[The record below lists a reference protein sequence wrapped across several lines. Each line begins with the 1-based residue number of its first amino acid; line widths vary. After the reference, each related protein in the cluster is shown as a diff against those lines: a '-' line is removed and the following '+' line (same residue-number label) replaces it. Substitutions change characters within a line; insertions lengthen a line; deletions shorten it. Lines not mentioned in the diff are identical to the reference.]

1 MKLNLVPARTGMT
14 WVKLGV
20 QTFFNQPL
28 ALTGLFFMFLAVFT
42 VAGFVPVLGLLVAL
56 ALVPAASL
64 GLMAATDE
72 ASKGRFPMPAVLI
85 SAFRA
90 GQAQRKSMLILGG
103 LYAVLFIAMALVTVV
118 IDGGGFAK
126 MYLLGGA
133 MNKETVSAPGFQSAA
148 LVFLVMYAPFAMAF
162 WHAPALVHW
171 HGVGPGK
178 SVFFSFIACW
188 RNLGAMVVFCL
199 TWMAVMMG
207 ALMFVLLLTG
217 AIGGQ
222 ELVGIVMV
230 PTTLLLASM
239 FFVSMF
245 FSFKDSFVADDE
257 STAKPVESDGVAS

>member
-42 VAGFVPVLGLLVAL
+42 VASFVPILGVLVAL

-64 GLMAATDE
+64 GLMAATEE
-72 ASKGRFPMPAVLI
+72 ATKGRFPMPAVLI

-90 GQAQRKSMLILGG
+90 GKDQGRSMLTLGAM
-103 LYAVLFIAMALVTVV
+103 YAALFIAMALVTVA

-126 MYLLGGA
+126 VYLMGA
-133 MNKETVSAPGFQSAA
+133 PMNKDTVNAAGFQSAA
-148 LVFLVMYAPFAMAF
+148 LVFMVLYAPFAMAF

-171 HGVGPGK
+171 HGVSAGK
-178 SVFFSFIACW
+178 SIFFSFIACW
-188 RNLGAMVVFCL
+188 RNLGAMIVFGL
-199 TWMAVMMG
+199 TWMAVMV
-207 ALMFVLLLTG
+207 ACLMFVLMLTG

-222 ELVGIVMV
+222 ELAGLVMV
-230 PTTLLLASM
+230 PTSLLLASM

-245 FSFKDSFVADDE
+245 FSFRDSFVATDVAE
-257 STAKPVESDGVAS
+257 IEAVSPTGDGS